1 MNFLNKYAKFN
12 RAYSLALFIPPAAV
26 ILIVFGCLSIGP
38 VAQRLNY
45 PQTEATV
52 TKAELFEEAYYDS
65 DNTYH
70 DATYTIFV
78 KYTVDG
84 QEYEEEY
91 GVFPKMNEGD
101 KVTINYN
108 PDDYRDIGQP
118 HSMLLPYGIIAAG
131 VAALAVGVVSVIRA
145 INKSKALKKQ
155 EEEWQNG

>member
-12 RAYSLALFIPPAAV
+12 RDYSLALFMLPAAL
-26 ILIVFGCLSIGP
+26 ILIVFGCISIGP
-38 VAQRLNY
+38 VAKRLNY
-45 PQTEATV
+45 PQTEAIV
-52 TKAELFEEAYYDS
+52 TKAELYEEAYYDS
-65 DNTYH
+65 NDTHH

-78 KYTVDG
+78 KYTLDG

-108 PDDYRDIGQP
+108 PNDHRDIGQP

-131 VAALAVGVVSVIRA
+131 IVALAVGVVCVIRTR
-145 INKSKALKKQ
+145 NKNKALKQQ
-155 EEEWQNG
+155 EEEWKNG

>member
-1 MNFLNKYAKFN
+1 MEILNKFAKFN
-12 RAYSLALFIPPAAV
+12 RAYSLALFMLPAAV
-26 ILIVFGCLSIGP
+26 ILIVFGIYSIGP

-52 TKAELFEEAYYDS
+52 IRAELYEEAYYDS
-65 DNTYH
+65 DDTYH

-78 KYTVDG
+78 KYTLDG

-108 PDDYRDIGQP
+108 PNDYHDIGQP
-118 HSMLLPYGIIAAG
+118 NSMLLPYGIIAAG
-131 VAALAVGVVSVIRA
+131 MAALAVGVVSVIRA
-145 INKSKALKKQ
+145 RNKNKALKQQ
-155 EEEWQNG
+155 EEEWKNG

>member
-1 MNFLNKYAKFN
+1 MNFFNRFVKFN
-12 RAYSLALFIPPAAV
+12 RDYALTMFMLPAAL
-26 ILIVFGCLSIGP
+26 ILIVFGCISIGP

-52 TKAELFEEAYYDS
+52 TKVEFYEEAYYDG
-65 DNTYH
+65 DNHH

-108 PDDYRDIGQP
+108 PNDYRDIGQP
-118 HSMLLPYGIIAAG
+118 NSMLLPYGIIAAG
-131 VAALAVGVVSVIRA
+131 VVALAVGVVSVIRTR
-145 INKSKALKKQ
+145 NKNKALKQQ
-155 EEEWQNG
+155 EEKWKNG

>member
-1 MNFLNKYAKFN
+1 MEILNKFAKFN
-12 RAYSLALFIPPAAV
+12 RAFSLALFMLSAAV

-38 VAQRLNY
+38 VAKRLNY

-52 TKAELFEEAYYDS
+52 TKAELYEEAYYDG
-65 DNTYH
+65 NTHH

-78 KYTVDG
+78 KYTLNG

-145 INKSKALKKQ
+145 INKNKALKKQ

>member
-1 MNFLNKYAKFN
+1 MEILNKFAKFN
-12 RAYSLALFIPPAAV
+12 RAFSLALFMLPAAV

-38 VAQRLNY
+38 VAKRLNY

-52 TKAELFEEAYYDS
+52 TKAELYEEAYYDS
-65 DNTYH
+65 NDTHH

-78 KYTVDG
+78 KYTLNG

-101 KVTINYN
+101 QVTINYN
-108 PDDYRDIGQP
+108 PDDYHDIGQP

-131 VAALAVGVVSVIRA
+131 VAALAVGVVSAIRTR
-145 INKSKALKKQ
+145 NKNKALKQQ

>member
-1 MNFLNKYAKFN
+1 MEILNKFAKFN
-12 RAYSLALFIPPAAV
+12 RAFSLALFMLPAAV

-38 VAQRLNY
+38 VAKRLNY

-52 TKAELFEEAYYDS
+52 TKAELYEEAYYDG
-65 DNTYH
+65 NTHH

-78 KYTVDG
+78 KYTLNG

-145 INKSKALKKQ
+145 INKSKALKQQ

>member
-1 MNFLNKYAKFN
+1 MEILNKFAKFN
-12 RAYSLALFIPPAAV
+12 RAYSLALFMLPAAV

-38 VAQRLNY
+38 VAKRLNY
-45 PQTEATV
+45 PQTDATV
-52 TKAELFEEAYYDS
+52 TKAELYEEAYYDGS
-65 DNTYH
+65 TQH

-118 HSMLLPYGIIAAG
+118 NSMLLPYGIIAAG
-131 VAALAVGVVSVIRA
+131 MAALAVGVVSVIRTR
-145 INKSKALKKQ
+145 NKNKTLKKQ
-155 EEEWQNG
+155 EDEWKNG

>member
-1 MNFLNKYAKFN
+1 MEILNKFAKFN
-12 RAYSLALFIPPAAV
+12 RAFSLALFMLPTAV

-38 VAQRLNY
+38 VAKRLNY

-52 TKAELFEEAYYDS
+52 TKAELYEEAYYDS

-78 KYTVDG
+78 KYTLDG

>member
-1 MNFLNKYAKFN
+1 MNFLNKYAKLN
-12 RAYSLALFIPPAAV
+12 RDFSLALFMLPAAV

-38 VAQRLNY
+38 VAKRLNY

-52 TKAELFEEAYYDS
+52 TKAELYEEAYYDG
-65 DNTYH
+65 NTHH

-78 KYTVDG
+78 KYTLNG

>member
-1 MNFLNKYAKFN
+1 MEILNKFAKFN
-12 RAYSLALFIPPAAV
+12 LDYSLALFTLPAAL

-38 VAQRLNY
+38 VARRLNY

-52 TKAELFEEAYYDS
+52 TRAELYEEAYS
-65 DNTYH
+65 DGETRH

-91 GVFPKMNEGD
+91 GVFPKMNAGE

-108 PDDYRDIGQP
+108 PHDYHDIGQP
-118 HSMLLPYGIIAAG
+118 NSMLLPYGMIAAG

-145 INKSKALKKQ
+145 RNKNKALKQ
-155 EEEWQNG
+155 QEEWQNG

>member
-1 MNFLNKYAKFN
+1 MEILNKFAKFN
-12 RAYSLALFIPPAAV
+12 RAFSLALFMLPAAV

-38 VAQRLNY
+38 VAKRLNY

-52 TKAELFEEAYYDS
+52 TKAELYEEAYYDS

-78 KYTVDG
+78 KYTLDG

-145 INKSKALKKQ
+145 INKNKALKKQ
-155 EEEWQNG
+155 EEKWQNG

>member
-1 MNFLNKYAKFN
+1 MNFFNRFVKFN
-12 RAYSLALFIPPAAV
+12 RDYALTMFMLPAAL
-26 ILIVFGCLSIGP
+26 ILIVFGCISIGP

-52 TKAELFEEAYYDS
+52 TKAELYEEAYYDG
-65 DNTYH
+65 DNHH

-101 KVTINYN
+101 KVTINYKPN
-108 PDDYRDIGQP
+108 DYRDIGQP
-118 HSMLLPYGIIAAG
+118 NSMLLPYGIIAAG
-131 VAALAVGVVSVIRA
+131 VVALAVGVVSVIRTR
-145 INKSKALKKQ
+145 NKNKALKQQ
-155 EEEWQNG
+155 EEKWKNG

>member
-1 MNFLNKYAKFN
+1 MEILNKFAKFN
-12 RAYSLALFIPPAAV
+12 RAFSLALFMLPAAV

-38 VAQRLNY
+38 VAKRLNY

-52 TKAELFEEAYYDS
+52 TKAELYEEAYYDG
-65 DNTYH
+65 NTHH

-78 KYTVDG
+78 KYTLNG

-108 PDDYRDIGQP
+108 PDDYHDIGQP
-118 HSMLLPYGIIAAG
+118 NSMLLPYGIIAAG
-131 VAALAVGVVSVIRA
+131 VAALAVGVVSVIVA
-145 INKSKALKKQ
+145 INKNKALKKQ

>member
-1 MNFLNKYAKFN
+1 MNFFN
-12 RAYSLALFIPPAAV
+12 RFVKFYRDYALTMFMLPAAL
-26 ILIVFGCLSIGP
+26 ILIVFGCISIGP

-52 TKAELFEEAYYDS
+52 TKAELYEEAYYDGE
-65 DNTYH
+65 THH

-78 KYTVDG
+78 KYTLDG

-108 PDDYRDIGQP
+108 PDDYHDIGQP

-131 VAALAVGVVSVIRA
+131 VAALAVGAVSVIRA
-145 INKSKALKKQ
+145 KNKNKALKQQ
-155 EEEWQNG
+155 EEEWKNG

>member
-1 MNFLNKYAKFN
+1 MNFFNRFVKFN
-12 RAYSLALFIPPAAV
+12 RDYALTMFMLPAAL
-26 ILIVFGCLSIGP
+26 ILIVFGCISIGP

-52 TKAELFEEAYYDS
+52 TKAELYEEAYYDG
-65 DNTYH
+65 DNHH

-108 PDDYRDIGQP
+108 PNDYRDIGQP
-118 HSMLLPYGIIAAG
+118 NSMLLPYGIIAAG
-131 VAALAVGVVSVIRA
+131 VVALAVGVVSVIRTR
-145 INKSKALKKQ
+145 NKNKALKQQ
-155 EEEWQNG
+155 EEKWKNG